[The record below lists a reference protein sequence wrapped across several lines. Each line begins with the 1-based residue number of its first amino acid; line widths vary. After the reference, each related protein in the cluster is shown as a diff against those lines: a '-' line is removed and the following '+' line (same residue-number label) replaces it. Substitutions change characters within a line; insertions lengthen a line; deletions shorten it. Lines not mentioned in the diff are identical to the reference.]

1 MNRPT
6 LPDETDL
13 NFDQSE
19 VYRHAVISIGNQHE
33 LSDQAVVTLSARQN
47 AIQEPQGRVL
57 GTSGQANNPD
67 IRIANN
73 RNTDPNARM
82 KVEKDKKGKSRVVR
96 RQD

>member
-19 VYRHAVISIGNQHE
+19 VYRHAVSSIGNQHE
-33 LSDQAVVTLSARQN
+33 LSDQAVVNLSTRQN
-47 AIQEPQGRVL
+47 ATQEPQGRVL

-67 IRIANN
+67 IRIANS
-73 RNTDPNARM
+73 RNIDPNTRL
-82 KVEKDKKGKSRVVR
+82 KVEKDKKGNSRYVR